1 MAVTMRELLE
11 KMVRLQASDLHLSA
25 GAPPVLRINQKLVP
39 MVEYPPLNGN
49 DTRLMVYN
57 ILTEVQKKKLEEKK
71 ELDFA
76 ISVPGLSRFR
86 ANAFFQRG
94 TVALAVRRIPIEIP
108 SADKLGLPQPILDFT
123 THKTGLVL
131 VTGPTGSGKSTTL
144 AAMIDKI
151 NSERAVHIITI
162 EDPIEYL
169 HKNKRSIIVQRE
181 VGQDTLTF
189 ANALKYVLRQD
200 PDVIMIGEMRDLE
213 TIEAALT
220 AAETGHLVLATLHTS
235 SVAETVNRI
244 IDVFPPH
251 QQDQVRIQISQVLRG
266 AVSQKLLP
274 RLDGKGMV
282 LATEIMIATP
292 AIKTMIR
299 ESRIHEI
306 YGVIQTNKKLGMR
319 TMNMSLLELLKKRLI
334 SYDVAIM
341 NSPNKEELERMYR
354 QIMAMGR

>member
-1 MAVTMRELLE
+1 MAVTIKELLE
-11 KMVRLQASDLHLSA
+11 RMVELDATDLHLSA
-25 GAPPVLRINQKLVP
+25 GSVPMARLNQKLVP
-39 MVEYPPLNGN
+39 MKEFPILTGN
-49 DTRLMVYN
+49 DTRLLVYN
-57 ILTEVQKKKLEEKK
+57 ILTESQKKKFEENK

-76 ISVPGLSRFR
+76 ISIPKLSRFR

-94 TVALAVRRIPIEIP
+94 TVAIAIRRIPMEIP
-108 SADKLGLPQPILDFT
+108 SAEKLGLPKAIIGFT
-123 THKTGLVL
+123 QHKTGLVL

-151 NSERAVHIITI
+151 NSEKPLHIITV

-169 HKNKRSIIVQRE
+169 HKNKESIVVQRE

-189 ANALKYVLRQD
+189 ANALKYALRQD

-213 TIEAALT
+213 TIEAALI

-244 IDVFPPH
+244 IDVFPSH
-251 QQDQVRIQISQVLRG
+251 QQDQVRVQISQVLRG

-274 RLDGKGMV
+274 RADGRGMA
-282 LATEIMIATP
+282 LATEIMVVTP
-292 AIKTMIR
+292 AIRTMIR

-306 YGVIQTNKKLGMR
+306 YGVIQTNKKLGMM
-319 TMNMSLLELLKKRLI
+319 TMNMSLLELLRKRLI
-334 SYDVAIM
+334 SYDAAIL
-341 NSPNKEELERMYR
+341 NSPNREELERMYR
-354 QIMAMGR
+354 QNNLIGR

>member
-1 MAVTMRELLE
+1 MAVTIRELLE
-11 KMVRLQASDLHLSA
+11 KMVELNASDLHISA
-25 GAPPVLRINQKLVP
+25 GAPPVLRINQRLVP
-39 MVEYPPLNGN
+39 MRQFPILTGN
-49 DTRLMVYN
+49 DTRLLVYN
-57 ILTEVQKKKLEEKK
+57 ILTEFQKKKFEEHR

-76 ISVPGLSRFR
+76 ISIPKLSRFR

-94 TVALAVRRIPIEIP
+94 TVAIAIRRIPIEVP
-108 SADKLGLPQPILDFT
+108 SAEKLGLPKALIDFT
-123 THKTGLVL
+123 EHKTGLVL

-151 NSERAVHIITI
+151 NTERALHIITV

-169 HKNKRSIIVQRE
+169 HKNKKSIVVQRE

-189 ANALKYVLRQD
+189 ANALKYALRQD

-251 QQDQVRIQISQVLRG
+251 QQDQVRVQISQVLRG

-274 RLDGKGMV
+274 RADGRGMV
-282 LATEIMIATP
+282 LATEIMVVTP
-292 AIKTMIR
+292 AIRTMIR

-306 YGVIQTNKKLGMR
+306 YGVIQTNRKLGMM
-319 TMNMSLLELLKKRLI
+319 TMNMSLLELLKRRLI
-334 SYDVAIM
+334 TFDVAIL
-341 NSPNKEELERMYR
+341 NSPNKEELERMYK
-354 QIMAMGR
+354 QQVMIGR

>member
-1 MAVTMRELLE
+1 MAVTIKELLE
-11 KMVRLQASDLHLSA
+11 KMVESDATDLHLSA
-25 GAPPVLRINQKLVP
+25 GAVPTLRISQRLVP
-39 MVEYPPLNGN
+39 MKQFPKLTGN
-49 DTRLMVYN
+49 DTRLLLYN
-57 ILTEVQKKKLEEKK
+57 MLTETQKKKFEENK

-76 ISVPGLSRFR
+76 ISMPHLSRFR

-94 TVALAVRRIPIEIP
+94 TVAIAIRRIPFEIP
-108 SADKLGLPQPILDFT
+108 SAEKLGLPKAIIDFT
-123 THKTGLVL
+123 QHKTGLVL

-144 AAMIDKI
+144 AALIDKI
-151 NSERAVHIITI
+151 NSEKPLHIITV

-169 HKNKRSIIVQRE
+169 HRNKESIVVQRE

-189 ANALKYVLRQD
+189 ANALKYSLRQD

-213 TIEAALT
+213 TIEAALV

-244 IDVFPPH
+244 IDVFPSH
-251 QQDQVRIQISQVLRG
+251 QQDQVRVQISQVLRG

-274 RLDGKGMV
+274 KADGKGLV
-282 LATEIMIATP
+282 LATEIMVVTP
-292 AIKTMIR
+292 AIRTMIR

-306 YGVIQTNKKLGMR
+306 YGVIQTNRKLGMM

-334 SYDVAIM
+334 TYETAIL
-341 NSPNKEELERMYR
+341 NSPNRAELERMYR
-354 QIMAMGR
+354 QNNLIGR

>member
-1 MAVTMRELLE
+1 MAVTIRELLE
-11 KMVRLQASDLHLSA
+11 KMVDLNASDLHISA
-25 GAPPVLRINQKLVP
+25 GAPPVLRINQKLIP
-39 MVEYPPLNGN
+39 MRQFPVLTGN
-49 DTRLMVYN
+49 DTRLLVYN
-57 ILTEVQKKKLEEKK
+57 ILTEFQKKKFEENR

-76 ISVPGLSRFR
+76 ISIPKLSRFR

-94 TVALAVRRIPIEIP
+94 TVAIAIRRIPIEVP
-108 SADKLGLPQPILDFT
+108 SAEKLGLPKAIIDFT
-123 THKTGLVL
+123 NHNTGLVL

-151 NSERAVHIITI
+151 NTDRAVHIITV

-169 HKNKRSIIVQRE
+169 HKNKKSIVVQRE

-189 ANALKYVLRQD
+189 ANALKYALRQD
-200 PDVIMIGEMRDLE
+200 PDIIMVGEMRDLE

-235 SVAETVNRI
+235 SVAETVNRM

-251 QQDQVRIQISQVLRG
+251 QQDQVRVQISQVLRG

-274 RLDGKGMV
+274 RADGKGMV
-282 LATEIMIATP
+282 LATEIMVVTP
-292 AIKTMIR
+292 AIRTMIR

-306 YGVIQTNKKLGMR
+306 YGVIQTNRKLGMM
-319 TMNMSLLELLKKRLI
+319 TMNMSLLELLKKKLI
-334 SYDVAIM
+334 TFDVAIL
-341 NSPNKEELERMYR
+341 NSPNKEELERMYK
-354 QIMAMGR
+354 QNVLIGR

>member
-1 MAVTMRELLE
+1 MAVTIKELLE
-11 KMVRLQASDLHLSA
+11 KMVKLQASDLHISA
-25 GAPPVLRINQKLVP
+25 GAPPALRINQKLTP
-39 MVEYPPLNGN
+39 MREYPVLSGN

-57 ILTEVQKKKLEEKK
+57 ILTEVQKKKFEENK

-76 ISVPGLSRFR
+76 ISIPGLSRFR

-94 TVALAVRRIPIEIP
+94 SVALAVRRVPMEIP
-108 SADKLGLPQPILDFT
+108 SAERLGLPKAIIDFT
-123 THKTGLVL
+123 NHQTGLVL

-151 NSERAVHIITI
+151 NSERYVHIITI

-169 HKNKRSIIVQRE
+169 HKNKKAIIVQRE
-181 VGQDTLTF
+181 VGQDTHSF
-189 ANALKYVLRQD
+189 ASALKYALRQD

-266 AVSQKLLP
+266 VVSQKLLP
-274 RLDGKGMV
+274 RMDGKGMA
-282 LATEIMIATP
+282 LATEIMVVTP

-306 YGVIQTNKKLGMR
+306 YGVIQTNRKLGMM
-319 TMNMSLLELLKKRLI
+319 TLNMSLLELLKKRVI
-334 SYDVAIM
+334 SYDVAILS
-341 NSPNKEELERMYR
+341 SPNKEELERMYKQMTLLR
-354 QIMAMGR
+354 R

>member
-1 MAVTMRELLE
+1 MAVTIRELLE
-11 KMVRLQASDLHLSA
+11 KMVDLNASDLHISA
-25 GAPPVLRINQKLVP
+25 GAPPVLRINQKLIP
-39 MVEYPPLNGN
+39 MRQFPVLTGN
-49 DTRLMVYN
+49 DTRLLVYN
-57 ILTEVQKKKLEEKK
+57 ILTEFQKKKFEENR

-76 ISVPGLSRFR
+76 ISIPKLSRFR

-94 TVALAVRRIPIEIP
+94 TVAIAIRRIPIEVP
-108 SADKLGLPQPILDFT
+108 SAEKLGLPKAIIDFT
-123 THKTGLVL
+123 NHNTGLVL

-151 NSERAVHIITI
+151 NSEKALHIITV

-169 HKNKRSIIVQRE
+169 HKNKKSIVVQRE

-189 ANALKYVLRQD
+189 ANALKYALRQD

-235 SVAETVNRI
+235 SVAETVNRM

-251 QQDQVRIQISQVLRG
+251 QQDQVRVQISQVLRG

-274 RLDGKGMV
+274 RADGKGMV
-282 LATEIMIATP
+282 LATEIMVVTP
-292 AIKTMIR
+292 AIRTMIR

-306 YGVIQTNKKLGMR
+306 YGVIQTNRKLGMM

-334 SYDVAIM
+334 TFDVAIL
-341 NSPNKEELERMYR
+341 NSPNKEELERMYK
-354 QIMAMGR
+354 QTVLIGR

>member
-1 MAVTMRELLE
+1 LAVTIRELLE
-11 KMVRLQASDLHLSA
+11 KMVDLNASDLHISA
-25 GAPPVLRINQKLVP
+25 GAPPVLRINQKLIP
-39 MVEYPPLNGN
+39 MRQFPVLTGN
-49 DTRLMVYN
+49 DTRLLVYN
-57 ILTEVQKKKLEEKK
+57 ILTEFQKKKFEENR

-76 ISVPGLSRFR
+76 ISIPKLSRFR

-94 TVALAVRRIPIEIP
+94 TVAIAIRRIPIEVP
-108 SADKLGLPQPILDFT
+108 SAEKLGLPKAIIDFT
-123 THKTGLVL
+123 NHNTGLVL

-151 NSERAVHIITI
+151 NTERAVHIITV

-169 HKNKRSIIVQRE
+169 HKNKKSIVVQRE

-189 ANALKYVLRQD
+189 ANALKYALRQD

-235 SVAETVNRI
+235 SVAETVNRM

-251 QQDQVRIQISQVLRG
+251 QQDQVRVQISQVLRG

-274 RLDGKGMV
+274 RADGKGMV
-282 LATEIMIATP
+282 LATEIMVVTP
-292 AIKTMIR
+292 AIRTMIR

-306 YGVIQTNKKLGMR
+306 YGVIQTNRKLGMM
-319 TMNMSLLELLKKRLI
+319 TMNMSLLELLKKKLI
-334 SYDVAIM
+334 TFDVAIL
-341 NSPNKEELERMYR
+341 NSPNKEELERMYK
-354 QIMAMGR
+354 QTVLIGR

>member
-1 MAVTMRELLE
+1 MTVTIKELLE
-11 KMVRLQASDLHLSA
+11 KMVEFNASDLHISA

-39 MVEYPPLNGN
+39 MSQFPTLTGN
-49 DTRLMVYN
+49 DTRLLVYN
-57 ILTEVQKKKLEEKK
+57 ILTEVQKKKLEENR

-76 ISVPGLSRFR
+76 ISIPKLSRFR

-94 TVALAVRRIPIEIP
+94 TVAIAIRRIPAEIP
-108 SADKLGLPQPILDFT
+108 SAEKLGLPRAIIDFT
-123 THKTGLVL
+123 DHRTGLVL

-151 NSERAVHIITI
+151 NTEKALHIITV

-169 HKNKRSIIVQRE
+169 HKNKKSIVVQRE
-181 VGQDTLTF
+181 VGQDTWTF
-189 ANALKYVLRQD
+189 ANALKYALRQD

-251 QQDQVRIQISQVLRG
+251 QQDQVRIQISQVLIG
-266 AVSQKLLP
+266 VVSQKLLP
-274 RLDGKGMV
+274 RIDGKGVV
-282 LATEIMIATP
+282 LATEILVVTP
-292 AIKTMIR
+292 AIRTMIR

-306 YGVIQTNKKLGMR
+306 YGVVQTNRKLGMM
-319 TMNMSLLELLKKRLI
+319 TMNMSLLELLKRRLI
-334 SYDVAIM
+334 SFEVAIL
-341 NSPNKEELERMYR
+341 NSSNREELERMYK
-354 QIMAMGR
+354 QNTLIGR

>member
-1 MAVTMRELLE
+1 MAVTIRELLE
-11 KMVRLQASDLHLSA
+11 KMVDLNASDLHISA
-25 GAPPVLRINQKLVP
+25 GAPPVLRINQKLIP
-39 MVEYPPLNGN
+39 MRQFPVLTGN
-49 DTRLMVYN
+49 DTRLLVYN
-57 ILTEVQKKKLEEKK
+57 ILTEFQKKKFEENR

-76 ISVPGLSRFR
+76 ISIPKLSRFR

-94 TVALAVRRIPIEIP
+94 TVAIAIRRIPIEVP
-108 SADKLGLPQPILDFT
+108 SAEKLGLPKAIIDFT
-123 THKTGLVL
+123 NHNTGLVL

-151 NSERAVHIITI
+151 NSEKALHIITV

-169 HKNKRSIIVQRE
+169 HKNKKSIVVQRE

-189 ANALKYVLRQD
+189 ANALKYALRQD

-235 SVAETVNRI
+235 SVAETVNRM

-251 QQDQVRIQISQVLRG
+251 QQDQVRVQISQVLRG

-274 RLDGKGMV
+274 RADGKGMV
-282 LATEIMIATP
+282 LATEIMVVTP
-292 AIKTMIR
+292 AIRTMIR

-306 YGVIQTNKKLGMR
+306 YGVIQTNRKLGMM
-319 TMNMSLLELLKKRLI
+319 TMNMSLLELLKKKLI
-334 SYDVAIM
+334 TFDVAIL
-341 NSPNKEELERMYR
+341 NSPNKEELERMYK
-354 QIMAMGR
+354 QTVLIGR